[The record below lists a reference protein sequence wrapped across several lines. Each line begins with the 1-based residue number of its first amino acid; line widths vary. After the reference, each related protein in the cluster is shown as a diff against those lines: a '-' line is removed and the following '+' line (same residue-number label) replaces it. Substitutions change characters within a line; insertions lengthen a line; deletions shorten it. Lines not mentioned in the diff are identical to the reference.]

1 MGPLQL
7 DVVSSNL
14 GDDDAQVHNV
24 LNNDETEWLAE
35 EGKTEEQGFVLRT
48 RGCERKITGLKIRNA
63 AKAFSTKGFKVSSAL
78 KHGQWESLTKGNL
91 EQIAP
96 FVTFQMDQSIQVRYI
111 RFELLSYHGTR
122 GGGLRS
128 FSLLTGN
135 IICLIKTNVFF

>member
-1 MGPLQL
+1 M
-7 DVVSSNL
+7 VSSNL
-14 GDDDAQVHNV
+14 GGEDAQVHNV

-35 EGKTEEQGFVLRT
+35 EGRTEEQGFVLRT

-78 KHGQWESLTKGNL
+78 KHGQWNSLAEGNL

-96 FVTFQMDQSIQVRYI
+96 FVTFHMDQSVQVRYI
-111 RFELLSYHGTR
+111 RFELLSYHGTK

-128 FSLLTGN
+128 LSLLTGN
-135 IICLIKTNVFF
+135 IISCITNNFSVQTF